1 MKGCV
6 QWNPVYTVYSWKE
19 FRHQL
24 DLNRGLLEQQASTLP
39 TGLTIVIKNQLVT
52 LTNRY
57 DGLFFSLRTDHR
69 LFDGLNSP
77 RKSQTL
83 FLTI

>member
-6 QWNPVYTVYSWKE
+6 QWNPVYSWKE
-19 FRHQL
+19 LRHQL
-24 DLNRGLLEQQASTLP
+24 DLNRGLLDLQASTLP

-57 DGLFFSLRTDHR
+57 DDLFFSLTDHR
-69 LFDGLNSP
+69 LFEGLNSP
-77 RKSQTL
+77 RKS
-83 FLTI
+83 